1 MSAGSVTA
9 ALDPTAPRPYKQGRE
24 FVQRVVLT
32 LNDSYV
38 TGGVAVDLKA
48 LSTPGISNP
57 FAWHFFPQFGD
68 TYEYVLGTDRT
79 NGLIKA
85 YTGGTQ
91 HTSDG
96 AWAEAT
102 LKAEF
107 RYLP

>member
-1 MSAGSVTA
+1 MAAGTVTA

-24 FVQRVVLT
+24 FVARVILT

-38 TGGVAVDLKA
+38 TGGVAVSMA
-48 LSTPGISNP
+48 GLSTPGLGVP
-57 FAWHFFPQFGD
+57 FAWTFYPQAGD
-68 TYEYVLGTDRT
+68 DYRYILGADRT
-79 NGLIKA
+79 LGKIAA

-91 HTSDG
+91 HTSDT

-107 RYLP
+107 RYR